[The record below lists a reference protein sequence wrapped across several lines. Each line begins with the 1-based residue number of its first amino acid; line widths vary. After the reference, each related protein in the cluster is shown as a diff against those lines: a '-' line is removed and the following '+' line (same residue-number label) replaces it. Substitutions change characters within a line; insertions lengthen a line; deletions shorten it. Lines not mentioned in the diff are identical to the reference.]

1 MFICPIKK
9 SIRWYENNT
18 RKFLISHLTDEQ
30 KLTAKGN
37 WKDLGKISLAEYM
50 VSATLGCERAWQGG
64 GTERWPVWLQPG
76 KENHSDGAG
85 KKDKKIVCTKG
96 VTTLFK
102 TLLSKAMP
110 NIECM

>member
-37 WKDLGKISLAEYM
+37 RKDLGKISLAEYM
-50 VSATLGCERAWQGG
+50 VSARVGCERAWQGG
-64 GTERWPVWLQPG
+64 GTE
-76 KENHSDGAG
+76 DGQCG
-85 KKDKKIVCTKG
+85 
-96 VTTLFK
+96 
-102 TLLSKAMP
+102 
-110 NIECM
+110 